1 MAAAVAEEAEDHV
14 KSAGVWTLGQIGRHT
29 PNHARAV
36 ADTGVLLDFVTLEG
50 DTRSSEDLK
59 GKCRKALKAILG
71 KLTHL
76 PTLDVLLRR
85 CALSFFYLLHLLLL
99 CSPLPQQMREDPFL
113 GAEQR
118 IASNPKC

>member
-1 MAAAVAEEAEDHV
+1 M
-14 KSAGVWTLGQIGRHT
+14 KSASVWTLGQIGRHT

-50 DTRSSEDLK
+50 DMRASEDLK

-85 CALSFFYLLHLLLL
+85 CVFQCLVRQTKRGSKEVLYNYAPKAELRMKLCVRVGYTADIFFLAGWGEE
-99 CSPLPQQMREDPFL
+99 R
-113 GAEQR
+113 
-118 IASNPKC
+118 